1 MRYGDIDRAPLFEEG
16 IRTEV
21 LSLWRR
27 QGMPFESSIHD
38 DFIFDKREEAQPNL
52 DPIPPLKIWPN
63 SMEDIKE
70 FRRRL
75 NPNHR
80 MRLPRNWITQ
90 VNKWRNRDFVLI
102 LRVHYGFFESV
113 GIGGWKRFMEIMDLL
128 VDDTQTLIR
137 MMRIQG
143 QFNAS
148 MVDRVLKD
156 VEIDAAIFSEPIA
169 GIHGPLI
176 SPKTYRQVA
185 LKSYQPLMEVL
196 KRNGVMT
203 IILRSY
209 ANIRIL
215 LPDIINSGFN
225 CLWAC
230 ECETEDMDYRKLRR
244 DFGTELRLIGGIDT
258 DALRRGKESIRKE
271 VTEKVPQLL
280 EQGGYAPLVD
290 GRVREGVTYENYLYY
305 RNLLEQVVLG

>member
-1 MRYGDIDRAPLFEEG
+1 MRYGEIDRAPLFEEG
-16 IRTEV
+16 IRAEV

-63 SMEDIKE
+63 SIDDIKE

-75 NPNHR
+75 DPNNQE
-80 MRLPRNWITQ
+80 RLPRNWTTQ

-102 LRVHYGFFESV
+102 LRVHHGFFESV
-113 GIGGWKRFMEIMDLL
+113 GVGGWKRFMEIMDLL
-128 VDDTQTLIR
+128 VDDLQTIIR

-143 QFNAS
+143 QCNAAI
-148 MVDRVLKD
+148 VERVLKD

-176 SPKTYRQVA
+176 SPTMYRHVA
-185 LKSYQPLMEVL
+185 LHSYQPLMETL
-196 KRNGVMT
+196 KRNGVET
-203 IILRSY
+203 IILRTY
-209 ANIRIL
+209 ANIRAL
-215 LPDIINSGFN
+215 LPDILDAGFN

-230 ECETEDMDYRKLRR
+230 ESNSHDMDYCGLRR
-244 DFGTELRLIGGIDT
+244 DFGTELRLIGGIAVDT
-258 DALRRGKESIRKE
+258 LRRGKESIRKE

-305 RNLLEQVVLG
+305 RNLLEKVVLG

>member
-1 MRYGDIDRAPLFEEG
+1 
-16 IRTEV
+16 
-21 LSLWRR
+21 
-27 QGMPFESSIHD
+27 
-38 DFIFDKREEAQPNL
+38 
-52 DPIPPLKIWPN
+52 
-63 SMEDIKE
+63 
-70 FRRRL
+70 
-75 NPNHR
+75 
-80 MRLPRNWITQ
+80 
-90 VNKWRNRDFVLI
+90 
-102 LRVHYGFFESV
+102 
-113 GIGGWKRFMEIMDLL
+113 
-128 VDDTQTLIR
+128 
-137 MMRIQG
+137 
-143 QFNAS
+143 
-148 MVDRVLKD
+148 
-156 VEIDAAIFSEPIA
+156 
-169 GIHGPLI
+169 LI

-203 IILRSY
+203 IIFRSY

-230 ECETEDMDYRKLRR
+230 ECGTEDMDYRKLRR